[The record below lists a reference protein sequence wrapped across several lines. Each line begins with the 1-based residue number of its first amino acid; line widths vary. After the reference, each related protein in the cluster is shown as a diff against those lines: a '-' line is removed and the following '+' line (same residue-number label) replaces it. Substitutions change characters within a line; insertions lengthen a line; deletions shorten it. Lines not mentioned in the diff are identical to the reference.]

1 MLINLKTHIQM
12 QSKIM
17 KKRQRKKN
25 NKNVFIPLIPVEMTE
40 EEVKQILKLKG
51 RKIDMKKT
59 AVLLYDS
66 FCNFE
71 ISPALEILAL
81 AEKPITIFGISK
93 QAIRSEDGLS
103 VIPDATI
110 DNFDLD
116 AYDSLILPG
125 AMDIREAIENKKIID
140 FIKKFDRKTI
150 GAISIAPLLLVR
162 AGLLNGKPFM
172 AGVNKEEIFEEGFSK
187 SDLAEMVGWEDN
199 INKPIKDGYIIT
211 GNIITSISYN
221 FVKWALAFGK
231 MVGIDIPA
239 KTFGIQ

>member
-1 MLINLKTHIQM
+1 MSNYKVEISGVDTRNLKVLT
-12 QSKIM
+12 SE
-17 KKRQRKKN
+17 
-25 NKNVFIPLIPVEMTE
+25 EMTE
-40 EEVKQILKLKG
+40 LFKNIKTNPFARNDLVEGNLKLVLSILKRFKNYNENLDDLFQVG
-51 RKIDMKKT
+51 CI
-59 AVLLYDS
+59 
-66 FCNFE
+66 
-71 ISPALEILAL
+71 
-81 AEKPITIFGISK
+81 
-93 QAIRSEDGLS
+93 GLVKS
-103 VIPDATI
+103 I

-140 FIKKFDRKTI
+140 FIKKFDGKTI

-172 AGVNKEEIFEEGFSK
+172 AGVNKEEIFEEGFSE
-187 SDLAEMVGWEDN
+187 SDLAEMVGWDDN

>member
-1 MLINLKTHIQM
+1 
-12 QSKIM
+12 
-17 KKRQRKKN
+17 
-25 NKNVFIPLIPVEMTE
+25 
-40 EEVKQILKLKG
+40 
-51 RKIDMKKT
+51 MKKT

-125 AMDIREAIENKKIID
+125 AMDIREAI
-140 FIKKFDRKTI
+140 
-150 GAISIAPLLLVR
+150 SIAPLLLVR

-172 AGVNKEEIFEEGFSK
+172 AGVNKEEIFEEGFSE
-187 SDLAEMVGWEDN
+187 SDLAEMVGWDDN

>member
-1 MLINLKTHIQM
+1 
-12 QSKIM
+12 
-17 KKRQRKKN
+17 
-25 NKNVFIPLIPVEMTE
+25 
-40 EEVKQILKLKG
+40 
-51 RKIDMKKT
+51 MKKT

-140 FIKKFDRKTI
+140 FIKKFDGKTI

-172 AGVNKEEIFEEGFSK
+172 AGVNKEEIFEEGFSE

>member
-1 MLINLKTHIQM
+1 
-12 QSKIM
+12 
-17 KKRQRKKN
+17 
-25 NKNVFIPLIPVEMTE
+25 
-40 EEVKQILKLKG
+40 
-51 RKIDMKKT
+51 MKKT

-110 DNFDLD
+110 DNFELN

-140 FIKKFDRKTI
+140 FIKKFDGKTI

-172 AGVNKEEIFEEGFSK
+172 AGVNKEEIFEEGFSE
-187 SDLAEMVGWEDN
+187 SDLAEMVGWDDN